1 MAGIAKRYAGGIGR
15 PPRDALQSFDLA
27 VGPGEVLGLLGP
39 NGSGKSTAL
48 KIALGLIRP
57 DSGEGSVEGSPLGST
72 VAGERTGYLPEKGGL
87 SLHLTAAETL
97 EAWLRMQSH
106 LSNGSPN
113 RVEVWL
119 QKVGLRE
126 VADQPVSS
134 FSKGMR
140 QRLGMAQA
148 LITAPDLLLLDEPF
162 SGVDPI
168 GVDVLI
174 GLIRDAA
181 AGGAAVVLS
190 SHLLHR
196 VDEVCGRVMFL
207 AQGRVLAA
215 GRVAELGEHGDGG
228 VGGLEGVYRRLMQ
241 PEGSA

>member
-1 MAGIAKRYAGGIGR
+1 
-15 PPRDALQSFDLA
+15 LQSFDLA

-57 DSGEGSVEGSPLGST
+57 DSGEGSVEGCPLGST
-72 VAGERTGYLPEKGGL
+72 VAGERTGYLPENGGL
-87 SLHLTAAETL
+87 SLHLTATETL

-106 LSNGSPN
+106 LSDGSPN

-126 VADQPVSS
+126 VADQPVGS

-190 SHLLHR
+190 SHLVHR

-215 GRVAELGEHGDGG
+215 GRVAELCEKGDGG
-228 VGGLEGVYRRLMQ
+228 VAGLEGVYRRLMQ